1 MSGPLDGVTVVALE
15 QAVSAPFASRQLGD
29 LGARVIKVERIGE
42 GDFARHYDSEVR
54 GMASHFVWVNRNK
67 ESLALDFKAPQG
79 RAILDELIALADV
92 VIQNLAP
99 GTAEKMGLTAPALV
113 AKDPRLIA
121 CDLSGYGD
129 GGPYATK
136 RAYDLLVQGETAS
149 IATTGWPDRP
159 AKPGIP
165 IADLTAGMYTYSSI
179 LAALYEREK
188 TGRGRAI
195 SVSLIDAISEW
206 MGYTIYFTSHSGRRH
221 EPNGI
226 SHPTLSPYEAF
237 DTADGR
243 LVVVGV
249 QNDREWRR
257 LATEVLGR
265 PELADDSRFATG
277 ADRTAHRT
285 EVAALC
291 AGAISRFTL
300 DEAIDVLDGAGVAC
314 GRVNRADELV
324 EHPQLQARD
333 RWRDVESPVGPI
345 RSLLPPPVSPG
356 WVPRMDP
363 IPALGEHTRDLLVQ
377 LGHSDDDIDELLGAG
392 IVGVPSAEDPNVTA
406 DTSDLRRRLAAP
418 EFFSADS

>member
-1 MSGPLDGVTVVALE
+1 MSGPLEGITVVALE
-15 QAVSAPFASRQLGD
+15 QAVSAPFASRHLGD
-29 LGARVIKVERIGE
+29 LGARVIKVERVGE

-79 RAILDELIALADV
+79 RAILDELIASADV

-99 GTAEKMGLTAPALV
+99 GTAAKMGLTGPDLV
-113 AKDPRLIA
+113 AKYPRLIA

-136 RAYDLLVQGETAS
+136 RAYDLLVQGEAAS

-165 IADLTAGMYTYSSI
+165 IADLTAGIYTYSSI
-179 LAALYEREK
+179 LAALYERER
-188 TGRGRAI
+188 TGKGRAI

-206 MGYTIYFTSHSGRRH
+206 MGYSIYFSSYSGRRH

-237 DTADGR
+237 GTTDGR
-243 LVVVGV
+243 MVVVGV

-265 PELADDSRFATG
+265 PELADDPRFATG
-277 ADRTAHRT
+277 EARTAHRDEVTALCT
-285 EVAALC
+285 EV
-291 AGAISRFTL
+291 ISRFTL
-300 DEAIDVLDGAGVAC
+300 DEAIEVLDGAGVAC

-324 EHPQLQARD
+324 EHPQLEARG
-333 RWRDVESPVGPI
+333 RWRDVDSPVGPI
-345 RSLLPPPVSPG
+345 RSLLPPPISVG
-356 WVPRMDP
+356 WTPRMDR
-363 IPALGEHTRDLLVQ
+363 IPALGEHTRSLLNG
-377 LGHSDDDIDELLGAG
+377 LGRNDDEIEALIGAG
-392 IVGVPSAEDPNVTA
+392 IVGVPSPHDPNLSA
-406 DTSDLRRRLAAP
+406 DTTVP
-418 EFFSADS
+418 MK

>member
-1 MSGPLDGVTVVALE
+1 MPGPLDGVTVVALE

-29 LGARVIKVERIGE
+29 LGARVIKIERVGE

-67 ESLALDFKAPQG
+67 ESLALDFKAPEG
-79 RAILDELIALADV
+79 RAILDELIASADV

-113 AKDPRLIA
+113 AKHPRLIA
-121 CDLSGYGD
+121 VDLSGYGD

-165 IADLTAGMYTYSSI
+165 IADLTAGTYAFSSI
-179 LAALYEREK
+179 LAALYERER
-188 TGRGRAI
+188 TGVGRAI
-195 SVSLIDAISEW
+195 SISLIDAISEW
-206 MGYTIYFTSHSGRRH
+206 MGYSIYFTSYSGRRH

-237 DTADGR
+237 ETADGR

-257 LATEVLGR
+257 LATDILGR
-265 PELADDSRFATG
+265 PELADDPRYATG
-277 ADRTAHRT
+277 EARTAHRA
-285 EVAALC
+285 EVTALC
-291 AGAISRFTL
+291 AQVLSTFTL

-324 EHPQLQARD
+324 AHPQLEARE
-333 RWRDVESPVGPI
+333 RWREVESPVGPI

-356 WVPRMDP
+356 WAPRMDP
-363 IPALGEHTRDLLVQ
+363 IPALGEHTRTLLKQ
-377 LGHSDDDIDELLGAG
+377 LNLTDDEIDALVGAG
-392 IVGVPSAEDPNVTA
+392 VVGLPSADDPNRTV
-406 DTSDLRRRLAAP
+406 
-418 EFFSADS
+418 